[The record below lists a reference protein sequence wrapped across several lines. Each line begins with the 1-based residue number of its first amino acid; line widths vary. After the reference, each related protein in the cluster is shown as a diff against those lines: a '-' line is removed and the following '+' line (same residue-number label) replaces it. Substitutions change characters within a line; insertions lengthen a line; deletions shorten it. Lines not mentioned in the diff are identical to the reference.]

1 MHSTNPSDHESQV
14 HRLKKEIDSLTKKQ
28 SEAIQ
33 SATYLG
39 MTADEAKEYDSR
51 RDRILKL
58 VEQVRQLEK
67 AA

>member
-14 HRLKKEIDSLTKKQ
+14 HHLKKEIDSLTKKQ

-51 RDRILKL
+51 RDQILKL

>member
-51 RDRILKL
+51 RDQILKL
-58 VEQVRQLEK
+58 VEQMRQLEK